1 MKVGSSVGMITKR
14 NIDGVE
20 QWALIEDKVK
30 QISELKSGKR
40 IYTKSKF
47 RPLDFDDVCNNTEI
61 MENKDF
67 VIVREVFEL
76 TPKVRKRANE
86 WIVWAN
92 DNPDRVKSILD

>member
-1 MKVGSSVGMITKR
+1 MRDLSVNLVAGKI
-14 NIDGVE
+14 V
-20 QWALIEDKVK
+20 AL
-30 QISELKSGKR
+30 
-40 IYTKSKF
+40 